1 MYEAGIYGR
10 INFSYLKDYIFGED
24 QELIGWETL
33 LGVKVDKGI
42 EKIDEVSEENIM
54 SEQVIRAGEVKE
66 CDVFDSGNGQDEQAN
81 QKDDQNEKSLFL
93 ESVSEIKAV
102 SEPVSKVQMS
112 AAPEQDYSKALNE
125 INHIEALLSKTK

>member
-66 CDVFDSGNGQDEQAN
+66 CDVFDCGDG
-81 QKDDQNEKSLFL
+81 
-93 ESVSEIKAV
+93 
-102 SEPVSKVQMS
+102 
-112 AAPEQDYSKALNE
+112 
-125 INHIEALLSKTK
+125 